1 MTNTYQG
8 GARRSGGSASRGGP
22 GGGGGNGRGR
32 GGRGRSGGRS
42 GGARTVAL
50 KRVMPVERA
59 PVTLPPVMSVAELA
73 DILHTT
79 GIEIIKELMK
89 IGIMASINQQIDFD
103 TAEKVATSLGWD
115 INRDGPDELA
125 KAEADFES
133 RQLDAI
139 NDPDSVTRPPVVTIM
154 GHVDHGKTKLLDAI
168 RSANVAEGEAGGI
181 TQHIGAY
188 QIETQGRKV
197 SFLDTPGHEAFTA
210 MRARGAQATDIAV
223 LVVAADDGVMPTTKE
238 AIAHIRSAN
247 VPLVVAINKID
258 LPAANPDRVKQQL
271 SENLVMPEE
280 WGGDVPVV
288 EVSAREKLGLDDLLE
303 VILLVADVNELK
315 ANPHKPAT
323 GVVIEAKVDRTRG
336 PVASILVQ
344 SGTLNLRD
352 VVVAGATWGR
362 VKAMFDDRGK
372 RVRRADPSMPVEIL
386 GLPEVPQAGDTFQV
400 FEDEKIARQLAEQR
414 AAQRR
419 VESLS
424 GGDRPVKLQD
434 LYSQVKEGET
444 AELRVI
450 LKADVQGSLGAIQSS
465 LQKLNEDA
473 KGGVT
478 LSIPYSGTGAIS
490 ESDVSL
496 ASATRSII
504 VGFNV
509 RPDVAAKRA
518 ADAAG
523 IDIRFY
529 NIIYNLLDE
538 IKLAMTGLLA
548 PVFQDVT
555 DGYAEV
561 RETFKLPGGDVV
573 AGLYVLDGKITRNS
587 RARVLRSGTVVSEGG
602 IRSLKRFKDDVR
614 EVAAGYECGLGLDGF
629 NDLQTGDQIEF
640 FHREEVART

>member
-8 GARRSGGSASRGGP
+8 GTRRSGGASRGGP
-22 GGGGGNGRGR
+22 GGPGGNGRGR

-42 GGARTVAL
+42 GGARTVAM

-59 PVTLPPVMSVAELA
+59 PVALPPVMSVAELA
-73 DILHTT
+73 DILQTT

-89 IGIMASINQQIDFD
+89 IGIMANINQQIDFD
-103 TAEKVATSLGWD
+103 TAEKVAISLGWE

-139 NDPDSVTRPPVVTIM
+139 NDPNSVTRPPVVTIM
-154 GHVDHGKTKLLDAI
+154 GHVDHGKTKLLDSI

-188 QIETQGRKV
+188 QVETQGRKLT
-197 SFLDTPGHEAFTA
+197 FLDTPGHEAFTA
-210 MRARGAQATDIAV
+210 MRARGAQATDVAV
-223 LVVAADDGVMPTTKE
+223 LVVAADDGVMPTTRE

-247 VPLVVAINKID
+247 VPMVVAINKID

-362 VKAMFDDRGK
+362 IKAMFDDRGK

-450 LKADVQGSLGAIQSS
+450 LKADVQGSLGAIQGS
-465 LQKLNEDA
+465 LQKLNEESNA
-473 KGGVT
+473 GVT

-518 ADAAG
+518 ADTSG

-538 IKLAMTGLLA
+538 VKAAMTGLLA

-561 RETFKLPGGDVV
+561 RETFKLPGGDMV
-573 AGLYVLDGKITRNS
+573 AGLYVLDGRITRNS
-587 RARVLRSGTVVSEGG
+587 RTRVLRSGTVVHEGPVK
-602 IRSLKRFKDDVR
+602 SLKRFKDDVR

-629 NDLQTGDQIEF
+629 NDLQVGDQVEF

>member
-1 MTNTYQG
+1 M
-8 GARRSGGSASRGGP
+8 
-22 GGGGGNGRGR
+22 
-32 GGRGRSGGRS
+32 
-42 GGARTVAL
+42 
-50 KRVMPVERA
+50 
-59 PVTLPPVMSVAELA
+59 
-73 DILHTT
+73 
-79 GIEIIKELMK
+79 
-89 IGIMASINQQIDFD
+89 
-103 TAEKVATSLGWD
+103 
-115 INRDGPDELA
+115 
-125 KAEADFES
+125 
-133 RQLDAI
+133 
-139 NDPDSVTRPPVVTIM
+139 
-154 GHVDHGKTKLLDAI
+154 
-168 RSANVAEGEAGGI
+168 
-181 TQHIGAY
+181 
-188 QIETQGRKV
+188 
-197 SFLDTPGHEAFTA
+197 
-210 MRARGAQATDIAV
+210 
-223 LVVAADDGVMPTTKE
+223 
-238 AIAHIRSAN
+238 
-247 VPLVVAINKID
+247 VVAINKID

-419 VESLS
+419 VENLS

-450 LKADVQGSLGAIQSS
+450 LKADVQGSLGAIQGS
-465 LQKLNEDA
+465 LQKLNEESNA
-473 KGGVT
+473 GVT

-518 ADAAG
+518 ADTSG

-529 NIIYNLLDE
+529 NIIYNLIDE

-561 RETFKLPGGDVV
+561 RDTFKLPSGDVV

-587 RARVLRSGTVVSEGG
+587 RARVLRSGTVMSEGG

-629 NDLQTGDQIEF
+629 NDLQNGDQIEF